1 MNMKTTV
8 KKATIED
15 LDELGDLFNQYRV
28 FYKKS
33 SDVEAAKNFLKQ
45 RMEKGESEIFVTI
58 DEKDRMTA
66 FTQLYPLF
74 SSTRMKRFWL
84 LNDLFVHPEYR
95 RKGYSVL
102 LIEKAK
108 DLCRSTE
115 ACGMMLETGKDNLE
129 GNHLYPK
136 TGFKLNEEQNFY
148 SWDV

>member
-1 MNMKTTV
+1 MKTTV

>member
-1 MNMKTTV
+1 MDTVV
-8 KKATIED
+8 KKAGIED
-15 LDELGDLFNQYRV
+15 LDELGHLFNLYRV
-28 FYKKS
+28 FYKKE
-33 SDVEAAKNFLKQ
+33 SDVDAGRNFLKQ
-45 RMEKGESEIFVTI
+45 RMEKGESEIFVTV
-58 DEKDRMTA
+58 DRHGKMTA

-84 LNDLFVHPEYR
+84 LNDLFVHPEHR

-102 LIEKAK
+102 LIERAK

-115 ACGMMLETGKDNLE
+115 ACGMMLETGKDNKE

-148 SWDV
+148 TWDV

>member
-1 MNMKTTV
+1 MKTTV

-15 LDELGDLFNQYRV
+15 LDELSDLFNQYRV

-33 SDVEAAKNFLKQ
+33 SDVEAGKNFLKQ
-45 RMEKGESEIFVTI
+45 RIEKSESEIFVTV
-58 DEKDRMTA
+58 DENEKMTA

-84 LNDLFVHPEYR
+84 LNDLFVHPEHR

-108 DLCRSTE
+108 DLCRSSK
-115 ACGMMLETGKDNLE
+115 ACGMMLETGKDNIE

-136 TGFKLNEEQNFY
+136 TGFRLNEEQNFY
-148 SWDV
+148 TWDVE

>member
-1 MNMKTTV
+1 MKTTV

-45 RMEKGESEIFVTI
+45 RMDKGESEIFVTV
-58 DEKDRMTA
+58 DEQGRMTA

-74 SSTRMKRFWL
+74 SSTRLKRFWL